1 MFIEIQPYENET
13 LSVRFKAGRED
24 FSKILQAIKKLPNRA
39 WIPAQCFWTI
49 PADRNS
55 CDILL
60 NTIYSEGFCRADTEF
75 IGKNC
80 EGADSDPHNAI
91 VLNTAI
97 IEESN
102 TPSALDIQD
111 ILRKLDAV
119 ITAKHYSKR
128 TREAYSYWIS
138 RFIRGHKD
146 KNLKTFSDVE
156 INSFVS
162 RLATK
167 EKVAASSQ
175 NQALAALLFLYKNIL
190 GLHIKSPENIIRAK
204 KSKKLPAVLSR
215 EETAKIFSLLP
226 ENDYGLFIRLLYG
239 TGMRLMEA
247 LRLRVQDIDFA
258 KNEITVHCGKGAK
271 DRKTVLPVSLKF
283 PLQKHLEHVR
293 LIHEADCK
301 DGFGSVPLPSALAK
315 KYPNA
320 GKMWAW

>member
-24 FSKILQAIKKLPNRA
+24 FSKILQAIKNVPNRA
-39 WIPAQCFWTI
+39 WVPARCFWTI

-60 NTIYSEGFCRADTEF
+60 NNIYSEGFFRVGSDFIRAN
-75 IGKNC
+75 G
-80 EGADSDPHNAI
+80 EGADRDPHNAVI
-91 VLNTAI
+91 LNTAMV
-97 IEESN
+97 EESN
-102 TPSALDIQD
+102 TPSAPDIQD

-138 RFIRGHKD
+138 RFIREHKD
-146 KNLKTFSDVE
+146 KNLKAFSDAE

-190 GLHIKSPENIIRAK
+190 GLTIQSPENIIRAK

-226 ENDYGLFIRLLYG
+226 ENDYGLFIRLL
-239 TGMRLMEA
+239 
-247 LRLRVQDIDFA
+247 
-258 KNEITVHCGKGAK
+258 
-271 DRKTVLPVSLKF
+271 
-283 PLQKHLEHVR
+283 
-293 LIHEADCK
+293 
-301 DGFGSVPLPSALAK
+301 
-315 KYPNA
+315 
-320 GKMWAW
+320 